1 MFDLIC
7 TFHNYKELERQVS
20 TFKDSK
26 LKPKYICNWENKDE
40 IDSLKTDVHWLNYNP
55 NKHMGAYG
63 LASSAIPLIENEYV
77 FHYHAD
83 INFHCLKSLEE
94 SFKRFKES
102 NKKLAGIPRQWVF
115 NNENKFINNKSL
127 PFRSECFFIK
137 SDLYKQIFNFTN
149 FNQFKNQC
157 IQNGH
162 PSLHFEPLI
171 YAASEINGVDFNK
184 DIYYLEDIKQM
195 KELHG
200 NNVFYYD
207 VKFHKTQIERI
218 K

>member
-20 TFKDSK
+20 IFKDSN
-26 LKPKYICNWENKDE
+26 LKPKYICNWENKSD
-40 IDSLKTDVHWLNYNP
+40 IDNLEKEVHWLNYNP
-55 NKHMGAYG
+55 D
-63 LASSAIPLIENEYV
+63 V

-83 INFHCLKSLEE
+83 IKFHNLESLIS
-94 SFKRFKES
+94 SFKEFKKS
-102 NKKLAGIPRQWVF
+102 NKKLGGIPRQWVF
-115 NNENKFINNKSL
+115 DNENKFIDNKSI

-137 SDLYKQIFNFTN
+137 SDLYKQINN
-149 FNQFKNQC
+149 LNQYRNKC
-157 IQNGH
+157 IENGH

-171 YAASEINGVDFNK
+171 YAAAEINGVDFNK
-184 DIYYLEDIKQM
+184 DIYYLEDVKQM
-195 KELHG
+195 KELHS

>member
-20 TFKDSK
+20 IFKDSN
-26 LKPKYICNWENKDE
+26 LKPKYICNWENKSD
-40 IDSLKTDVHWLNYNP
+40 IDNLENEVHWLNYNP
-55 NKHMGAYG
+55 DKHMGAYA
-63 LASSAIPLIENEYV
+63 LATSASPLIENDYV

-83 INFHCLKSLEE
+83 IKFHNLESLIS
-94 SFKRFKES
+94 SFKEFKKS
-102 NKKLAGIPRQWVF
+102 NKKLGGIPRQWVF
-115 NNENKFINNKSL
+115 DNENKFIDNKSI

-137 SDLYKQIFNFTN
+137 SDLYKQIFNIN
-149 FNQFKNQC
+149 NLNQYRNKC
-157 IQNGH
+157 IENGH

-171 YAASEINGVDFNK
+171 YAAAEINGVDFNK
-184 DIYYLEDIKQM
+184 DIYYLEDVKQM
-195 KELHG
+195 KELHS